1 MLCHLVNSTHTS
13 SWVFDLQIFNTS
25 FYFDFDTLYTFQV
38 GIGRDRTLYAKYHGR
53 VMVTTEKMDPNW
65 DHKTVKRFKG
75 LIQAD
80 EGAPIYKTYFHV
92 LTESQKNNFKLVD
105 QI

>member
-1 MLCHLVNSTHTS
+1 M
-13 SWVFDLQIFNTS
+13 FI
-25 FYFDFDTLYTFQV
+25 FQV
-38 GIGRDRTLYAKYHGR
+38 GIGKDRTLYAKHHGR
-53 VMVTTEKMDPNW
+53 VMMTTEKVDPNW
-65 DHKTVKRFKG
+65 NHKTVKRFRN

-92 LTESQKNNFKLVD
+92 LIEPQNNNFKLVD

>member
-1 MLCHLVNSTHTS
+1 MNSGLLG
-13 SWVFDLQIFNTS
+13 SWCTFVYFNFDAI
-25 FYFDFDTLYTFQV
+25 TFQV

-53 VMVTTEKMDPNW
+53 VMVTTEKVDPDW
-65 DHKTVKRFKG
+65 DNKIVKRFRS

-80 EGAPIYKTYFHV
+80 EGAPIYKTYFHI
-92 LTESQKNNFKLVD
+92 LTEPQKNNFKLVD